1 MGQQPLTQTGRVSE
15 KSVDRLIGVY
25 HADGGL
31 SGELR
36 YVWNKVARGQHC
48 ELCDLTHAG
57 VRRRPE
63 WDATVSEWGVPFE
76 LVHLNERTEAVLR
89 ASEGR
94 TPCVLAGVDGDV
106 RMLLGRDDLAA
117 VGTDLGRFS
126 AAVFRAADASHL
138 RLA

>member
-1 MGQQPLTQTGRVSE
+1 MTKIL
-15 KSVDRLIGVY
+15 DRLIGVY

-36 YVWNKVARGQHC
+36 YVWGLLARGRHC

-63 WDATVSEWGVPFE
+63 WDAIVSQLGVPFQ
-76 LVHLNERTEAVLR
+76 LVHLNERTDAVVS
-89 ASEGR
+89 ASAGR
-94 TPCVLAGVDGDV
+94 TPCVLAEVDGDV
-106 RMLLGRDDLAA
+106 RLLLGREDLAA

-126 AAVFRAADASHL
+126 AAVLSAADAAQL
-138 RLA
+138 RLG

>member
-1 MGQQPLTQTGRVSE
+1 MNDMH
-15 KSVDRLIGVY
+15 VDRLIGVY

-31 SGELR
+31 FGELR

-63 WDATVSEWGVPFE
+63 WDATVSEWGVPFQ
-76 LVHLNERTEAVLR
+76 LVHLNERTEDVRR

-94 TPCVLAGVDGDV
+94 TPCVLAEVDGDV
-106 RMLLGRDDLAA
+106 RLLLGQEDLAA

-126 AAVFRAADASHL
+126 AAVFRAADAAGL
-138 RLA
+138 RLP